1 MISPNTTQNNCE
13 EIRKLAVELMNETMA
28 ECRNAG
34 HDNTPKILK
43 LKEVFESFQSKRHW
57 KEPCGYPSPLDF
69 RQAIE
74 IAASIAWY
82 HGGFEVAE
90 GQRDGTTVFA
100 VYSKGYYHY
109 CG

>member
-1 MISPNTTQNNCE
+1 MSQTATQNNCE
-13 EIRKLAVELMNETMA
+13 EIRKLAVELMNETMT
-28 ECRNAG
+28 ESRNVG
-34 HDNTPKILK
+34 HENTPKLLK
-43 LKEVFESFQSKRHW
+43 LKEIFESFQSKTHW

-69 RQAIE
+69 QQAIE
-74 IAASIAWY
+74 IAVSIAWY

-90 GQRDGTTVFA
+90 GIRDGAPCYA

>member
-1 MISPNTTQNNCE
+1 MSQTTTQNNCE
-13 EIRKLAVELMNETMA
+13 EIRKLAIELMNVTMT
-28 ECRNAG
+28 ESRNAG
-34 HDNTPKILK
+34 HENTSKILK
-43 LKEVFESFQSKRHW
+43 LKETFDSIQSKKHW
-57 KEPCGYPSPLDF
+57 KEPCGCPSPLDF
-69 RQAIE
+69 QQAIE